1 MIVPKSMLFLISHRE
16 ESMSTFVVVG
26 GAGRTGRRIT
36 ERLTK
41 GGHRV
46 IVASRGPEGDE
57 TLELDLV
64 EGVDPALFSGVDG
77 VVIAVEPPRDQAEAE
92 AAMHHGVA
100 GIGSAAAREDIP
112 VVLLSQIYLT
122 RAAEHPE
129 MTTRI
134 EVRARGEQALR
145 TSGAQY
151 TIVRPSWLHDL
162 RADGVRVEQGDTGEG
177 RISRDAVA
185 DAVVAALFDPS
196 ASGKTFELYDD
207 PESTEPDWP
216 TVFAALSADPEG

>member
-1 MIVPKSMLFLISHRE
+1 
-16 ESMSTFVVVG
+16 MSTFVVVG

-41 GGHRV
+41 DGHRV
-46 IVASRGPEGDE
+46 IVASRDPEGDE
-57 TLELDLV
+57 TVRLNLLES
-64 EGVDPALFSGVDG
+64 VDPALFHGVDG
-77 VVIAVEPPRDQAEAE
+77 VVVSVEPPRDSAEAE

-100 GIGSAAAREDIP
+100 GIASAAAREDIP
-112 VVLLSQIYLT
+112 VVLVSQIYLT
-122 RAAEHPE
+122 RPAEHPD
-129 MTTRI
+129 MTVRI
-134 EVRARGEQALR
+134 EARARGEQALR

-162 RADGVRVEQGDTGEG
+162 PADGVRIEQGDTGEG

-207 PESTEPDWP
+207 PESTVPDWP
-216 TVFAALSADPEG
+216 TVFAALSVDPEN

>member
-1 MIVPKSMLFLISHRE
+1 
-16 ESMSTFVVVG
+16 MSTFVVVG

-41 GGHRV
+41 NGHRV
-46 IVASRGPEGDE
+46 VVASRDPEGDE
-57 TLELDLV
+57 TVQLDLS
-64 EGVDPALFSGVDG
+64 ERVDPAMFSGVDG
-77 VVIAVEPPRDQAEAE
+77 VVVAVEPARDPAEAE
-92 AAMHHGVA
+92 AVMHHGIA

-112 VVLLSQIYLT
+112 VVLVSQIYLT

-129 MTTRI
+129 MAARI
-134 EVRARGEQALR
+134 EARARGEQALR
-145 TSGAQY
+145 SSGAQY

-162 RADGVRVEQGDTGEG
+162 PADGVRIEQGDTGEG

-207 PESTEPDWP
+207 AESTEPDWP
-216 TVFAALSADPEG
+216 TVFAALSADPES